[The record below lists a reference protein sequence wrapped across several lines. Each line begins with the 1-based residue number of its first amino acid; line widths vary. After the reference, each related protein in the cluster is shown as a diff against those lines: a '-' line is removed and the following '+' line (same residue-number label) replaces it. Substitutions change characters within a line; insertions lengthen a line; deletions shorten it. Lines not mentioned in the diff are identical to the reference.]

1 METIIAIREIYS
13 NTVPEKI
20 RDTIEKH
27 FIPTI
32 EEKKNNAEIPTPVS
46 LVDEMLDKIPVEF
59 WTTPKNVL
67 EPCCGKGNFLLG
79 IFDKFYDGLKQKYI
93 NKIERCEVIIT
104 KCLYYADIT
113 ETNVFIT
120 TEILTCHIRSYTGQ
134 DKPDYSFNSY
144 GFFLL
149 SKKRGSL
156 DRNFISI
163 INTTCKNLQD
173 NIKKYKKI
181 FFFVFFFT

>member
-93 NKIERCEVIIT
+93 NKIER
-104 KCLYYADIT
+104 
-113 ETNVFIT
+113 
-120 TEILTCHIRSYTGQ
+120 
-134 DKPDYSFNSY
+134 
-144 GFFLL
+144 
-149 SKKRGSL
+149 
-156 DRNFISI
+156 
-163 INTTCKNLQD
+163 
-173 NIKKYKKI
+173 
-181 FFFVFFFT
+181 